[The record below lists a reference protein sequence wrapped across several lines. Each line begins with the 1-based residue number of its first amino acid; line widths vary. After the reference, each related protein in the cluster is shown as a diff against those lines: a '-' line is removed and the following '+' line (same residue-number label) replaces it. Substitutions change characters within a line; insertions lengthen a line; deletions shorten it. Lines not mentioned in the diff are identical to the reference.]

1 MLDLFQYVAF
11 KVRCKTE
18 LSDLSRPREEAP
30 SGGSVLDGGA
40 LNMEP
45 VLKPQPKLL
54 SLDNNL
60 LLNVARANFLSQI
73 TVSSPVGEVEPLRI
87 HSFPRNKLHIQWCQT
102 FRC

>member
-1 MLDLFQYVAF
+1 MLDSYQYVAF

-18 LSDLSRPREEAP
+18 LPDLSRHREGAP
-30 SGGSVLDGGA
+30 SGSSVLDGEV

-60 LLNVARANFLSQI
+60 LLTVARANFLSQI
-73 TVSSPVGEVEPLRI
+73 TVSSLVGEVEPLRI
-87 HSFPRNKLHIQWCQT
+87 HSFPRNKLHILWCQT

>member
-1 MLDLFQYVAF
+1 MFDLFQYVAF

-18 LSDLSRPREEAP
+18 LPDLIRHTEGAP
-30 SGGSVLDGGA
+30 SGGSVLDGQI

-45 VLKPQPKLL
+45 VLRPQPKLL

-73 TVSSPVGEVEPLRI
+73 TVSILVEVEPLRI
-87 HSFPRNKLHIQWCQT
+87 HSFPRNKLQILWCQT

>member
-1 MLDLFQYVAF
+1 MFDLFQYVAF
-11 KVRCKTE
+11 KVPCNTE
-18 LSDLSRPREEAP
+18 LPDLSRHREGAP
-30 SGGSVLDGGA
+30 SGSSVLDGQV

-60 LLNVARANFLSQI
+60 LLTVARANFLSQI
-73 TVSSPVGEVEPLRI
+73 TVSSLVGEVEPLRI
-87 HSFPRNKLHIQWCQT
+87 HSFPRNKLHILWCQT